1 MKTFFSN
8 LNQWLRKIDRW
19 LVIPVVL
26 ILVVSRLSLETPV
39 SKSIQPIQQVSL
51 MFMVVTGLYLYLYRQ
66 WSILQRKKRT
76 TEKISARDKYRI
88 GNL

>member
-8 LNQWLRKIDRW
+8 VNQWMRKIHRW
-19 LVIPVVL
+19 MVIPVVI
-26 ILVVSRLSLETPV
+26 ILVANILSLGTPV
-39 SKSIQPIQQVSL
+39 GRTIQRVQQATV

-76 TEKISARDKYRI
+76 ADKNI
-88 GNL
+88 